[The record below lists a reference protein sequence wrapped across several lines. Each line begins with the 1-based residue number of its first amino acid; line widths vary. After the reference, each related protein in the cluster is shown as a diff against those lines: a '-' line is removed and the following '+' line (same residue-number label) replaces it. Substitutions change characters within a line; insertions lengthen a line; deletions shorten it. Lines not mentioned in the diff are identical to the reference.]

1 MAPLDR
7 EEFAQARPTLAS
19 GERDLEEEDYDW
31 ASFKAEYAL
40 KALLR
45 GLGRPAFGHALLRLI
60 QALREE
66 EVEKAAKGLDLRC
79 IPARYPDA
87 YPEGSPHEY
96 CTEERAQEALEAA
109 RLSLAWVEEAWR
121 GLEGRLEA
129 WEYARRVREV
139 LGEAQVFLYGS
150 VARGDL

>member
-19 GERDLEEEDYDW
+19 GERDLEEGDYDW

-45 GLGRPAFGHALLRLI
+45 GLGRSAFGHALLRLI

-66 EVEKAAKGLDLRC
+66 EVEEAAKGLDLRC
-79 IPARYPDA
+79 IP

-109 RLSLAWVEEAWR
+109 RVSLAWVEEAWR

-129 WEYARRVREV
+129 WAYARRVREV